1 MRRGLATIHAWLRG
15 SLARL
20 GIDPRGVFRSG
31 AGPPGSRVRSHQNS
45 LALITAFAL
54 ATLVPA
60 PAIAARDLAFDHR
73 DNLLVV
79 SSNSDKIRS
88 ISPSGHWR
96 VLAGADGQPIS
107 LAGLRSIAYDSV
119 GRRAFVADHSKIYSI
134 AADGSVSILAGSG
147 ERYRPESERPA
158 GQSALDFP
166 LLDVVAL
173 AHDPRSGTLF
183 AAEYGGLVVAIQG
196 GRIYPFADLA
206 AIERITGSV
215 DDVRPIRFRQIRDMA
230 VAPDGSLY
238 ALRAGSVQRILFRG
252 QVIDVLARAIAE
264 SEDAT
269 VRSLPHVAGIA
280 FRDETLLVS
289 TDGGQVLGLE
299 PNGTATELAA
309 GDRNNP
315 VGPLAV
321 NSTGSVSALSGEFGK
336 LEVLQINP
344 SGQERR
350 LLPPKK
356 RSDPLR
362 PKAITG
368 GRAVPRNQALAVVA
382 VDFFRGGHCTGSL
395 IAPEWVLTAAHCLVD
410 KTSDEVQF
418 RSAVSICNDIQDQDS
433 CLHWRIPTDRTIV
446 HPRYRWFTADG
457 VAAQIDRDLKDPDE
471 YDVALLHLTRPVHDV
486 RPMRIADITTER
498 SVVAQG
504 SFDHP
509 GVLVG
514 WGQQDDG
521 SVPRTKRTT
530 TTRIWYPDTCISELS
545 GFLSVARFL
554 FDPFFSFPGE
564 WEFNHKICAG
574 ESDGRGTASGD
585 SGGPLLVRSASGWVQ
600 IGVLFGTLDA
610 RPYRRYRFF
619 GTRGPLRAFYTRTS
633 WVYPWIDRY
642 ANVGRYRVARG
653 AAQDGARRNGER
665 FRDCAV
671 CPELAAVP
679 AGTYRIGSPARE
691 AGRDGDEGPRQ
702 QVTIEDRLA
711 AGVYEVTKREWDACV
726 AAGGCPGSR
735 LTDST
740 QSRLPV
746 SGVSWYDAQQ
756 YVAWLTEKTGRPYRL
771 PTEQEWEYLARAGT
785 SAAYHFG
792 AAVTT
797 GQANY
802 GNRIGKA
809 QPVGTYPANRF
820 GLRDMHGN
828 VFEWVQDCYDRTYD
842 SRQLNGRA
850 WVMWDCSRRVIRGGG
865 YRSDRRHVRSADRG
879 SWASVESGSDL
890 GFRVVRTMRPE
901 SLGTRRLAVTAL
913 ARRNQRRRPGDRFL
927 DCAECPEMVVLPG
940 GAFQM
945 GSPAGEAGRASNEG
959 PRHRVEIAPGLAV
972 GVFEVSFRE
981 WDACV
986 DAGGCAG
993 YRPDDRGWGRGQ
1005 RPAVNVSWTD
1015 AQSYVAWLNER
1026 TGAQYRLL
1034 SEAEWEYAA
1043 RAGATSAYAFGDQLS
1058 AEHANLRFSGTH
1070 GYDGLPR
1077 GTVPVGLHP
1086 ANRFGLHDM
1095 HGNVYEWVTDTW
1107 HGTYQGAS
1115 ADGTA
1120 RTGGDASRRVVRG
1133 GSWSTRPSSARAAR
1147 RTWFARARRME
1158 NVGFRVARRVPAAAA
1173 PVTPPPA
1180 ADDHPDTRDS
1190 ATRLALGGFARG
1202 MIETGSDRDYF
1213 RLDIAATTSMVVFTT
1228 GNVDTV
1234 GTLFGP
1240 SNRQIATNDN
1250 GGPGRNFRIA
1260 SRLGSGA
1267 YYLRVESKGT
1277 ATGSYILHARRLRTV
1292 GTTGGRRP
1300 GERYV
1305 D

>member
-1 MRRGLATIHAWLRG
+1 MRRGLSTIHAWQCGVLG
-15 SLARL
+15 RL
-20 GIDPRGVFRSG
+20 GIDPWAACRSG
-31 AGPPGSRVRSHQNS
+31 SGSPGSGDRSQGKP
-45 LALITAFAL
+45 LILIATFAL
-54 ATLVPA
+54 ATFVPA
-60 PAIAARDLAFDHR
+60 PALAARALAFDHR

-79 SSNSDKIRS
+79 SSDSDKIRS
-88 ISPSGHWR
+88 ISPSGRWS
-96 VLAGADGQPIS
+96 LLTDADGRPIS

-134 AADGSVSILAGSG
+134 AANGSVSVLAGNG

-158 GQSALDFP
+158 GQSALDYP
-166 LLDVVAL
+166 LLDIVAL
-173 AHDPRSGTLF
+173 AHDSRSDTLF
-183 AAEYGGLVVAIQG
+183 AAEYGGLVVAIRDD
-196 GRIYPFADLA
+196 RIFPFADLA
-206 AIERITGSV
+206 ATERGTDSV
-215 DDVRPIRFRQIRDMA
+215 EDLRAIQLQRVRDLA
-230 VAPDGSLY
+230 VGPGGSLY
-238 ALRAGSVQRILFRG
+238 ALRAGSVQRILFRE
-252 QVIDVLARAIAE
+252 QVIDIPAMTAAK
-264 SEDAT
+264 SEDTAA
-269 VRSLPHVAGIA
+269 RGLPNLAGLA
-280 FRDETLLVS
+280 FRDGSLHVS
-289 TDGGQVLGLE
+289 TDSGQVLRLE

-309 GDRNNP
+309 GGRNNP

-321 NSTGSVSALSGEFGK
+321 NSVGGVSVLSSEFGK
-336 LEVLQINP
+336 LEVLQVTP
-344 SGQERR
+344 SGRERR
-350 LLPPKK
+350 LLPPEKQ
-356 RSDPLR
+356 SDPLR
-362 PKAITG
+362 PRAITG

-410 KTSDEVQF
+410 KTSGETQP
-418 RSAVSICNDIQDQDS
+418 RSAVSICNDIQEQDS

-457 VAAQIDRDLKDPDE
+457 VAAQIDRDLKNPDE

-486 RPMRIADITTER
+486 RPLRIADITTER

-504 SFDHP
+504 SFDTP

-521 SVPRTKRTT
+521 SVPRAKRTT

-554 FDPFFSFPGE
+554 LDPFFSFPRE

-574 ESDGRGTASGD
+574 ENDGRGTGSGD
-585 SGGPLLVRSASGWVQ
+585 SGGPLLVRSEGGWVQ

-619 GTRGPLRAFYTRTS
+619 GSRGPLRAFYTRTS
-633 WVYPWIDRY
+633 WVYPWIDRH
-642 ANVGRYRVARG
+642 ANIGRYRVARG
-653 AAQDGARRNGER
+653 TAQDGGRRNGER
-665 FRDCAV
+665 FRDCEV

-679 AGTYRIGSPARE
+679 AGTYRIGSPGSE

-711 AGVYEVTKREWDACV
+711 AGVHEVTKREWDACV

-735 LTDST
+735 MTDSS
-740 QSRLPV
+740 QGRLPV
-746 SGVSWYDAQQ
+746 SGVSWYDAQR

-785 SAAYHFG
+785 SAPYHFG
-792 AAVTT
+792 AAITT

-802 GNRIGKA
+802 GNHIGKA

-828 VFEWVQDCYDRTYD
+828 VFEWVQDCFNRTYE

-879 SWASVESGSDL
+879 AWASIESSIDL
-890 GFRVVRTMRPE
+890 GFRVVRTMRPA
-901 SLGTRRLAVTAL
+901 SLGARRLAVTA
-913 ARRNQRRRPGDRFL
+913 AAGRNQLRRTGDRFM

-945 GSPAGEAGRASNEG
+945 GSPASEAGRAYNEG

-993 YRPDDRGWGRGQ
+993 YRPDDGGWGRGQ

-1026 TGAQYRLL
+1026 TGAEYRLL

-1043 RAGATSAYAFGDQLS
+1043 RAGTTSAFAFGDQLS
-1058 AEHANLRFSGTH
+1058 AEHANLRFSGSY
-1070 GYDGLPR
+1070 GYDGVAR
-1077 GTVPVGLHP
+1077 GTVPVGLYP

-1095 HGNVYEWVTDTW
+1095 HGNAYEWVTDTW
-1107 HGTYQGAS
+1107 HGTYQGAP

-1120 RTGGDASRRVVRG
+1120 WISGDGSRRVVRG
-1133 GSWSTRPSSARAAR
+1133 GSWSTGQSFARAAR
-1147 RTWFARARRME
+1147 RTWFVRTRRLE
-1158 NVGFRVARRVPAAAA
+1158 NVGFRVARRVPVAAA

-1180 ADDHPDTRDS
+1180 DDDHPDTRES
-1190 ATRLALGGFARG
+1190 ASRLALGGFARG
-1202 MIETGSDRDYF
+1202 MIETGTDRDYF
-1213 RLDIAATTSMVVFTT
+1213 RLDIPAATSMVVFAT
-1228 GNVDTV
+1228 GNLDTV

-1277 ATGSYILHARRLRTV
+1277 ATGSYILHARQVRTS
-1292 GTTGGRRP
+1292 GTTGARQAGGRS
-1300 GERYV
+1300 V